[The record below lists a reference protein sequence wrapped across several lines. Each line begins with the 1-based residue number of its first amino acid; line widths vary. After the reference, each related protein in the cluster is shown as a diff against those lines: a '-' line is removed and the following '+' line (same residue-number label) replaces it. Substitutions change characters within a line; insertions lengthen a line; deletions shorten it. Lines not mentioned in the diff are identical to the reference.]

1 VNFLK
6 LILCF
11 ISLAFSVETFAYN
24 QGLQFH
30 KASLRQKM
38 LGTKSLTMQTATFDQ
53 KLDHNNP
60 ADTRTFKQRYFIDS
74 QYAQD
79 ASSPV
84 FYIICGEWN
93 CAGTTS
99 YGFAVNVAKKVKA
112 HLIALEHR
120 YYGESLPMTDLTT
133 ANLSYLNLEYAIED
147 LASVQRHL
155 TQTMSLTGKWI
166 AFGGSYAGTLAAFYR
181 LQHPELVSGSLA
193 SSAPVRMKPE
203 FFEYDAHVAKVIN
216 KTSCGD
222 KVREAVALIENKM
235 MTPVGSAEVKAI
247 FKASNIRLDL
257 DFIYV
262 VADILA
268 AAVQYGR
275 HTGFC
280 QALINGQDPIKD
292 YAVAGL
298 QVLTSLGST
307 PLEISMQ
314 TAEKVETTP
323 DDMFRQWMWQSCTQ
337 FGWFQVA
344 NGNGKDTSR
353 SSLVDLE
360 YHKQVCSRLYQT
372 PMTADGSMNQEWF
385 QPLFDSTTSKIIF
398 SNGADDPWLTLSVTE
413 GMTESNE
420 NLPLEMMTGAA
431 HCSDLKATTQ
441 IPAVLAAQA
450 TMTTLIE
457 DWIK

>member
-1 VNFLK
+1 LNFLK
-6 LILCF
+6 LMLCF
-11 ISLAFSVETFAYN
+11 VSLIFSVETFAYN

-38 LGTKSLTMQTATFDQ
+38 LGTKSLTMLTASFDQ
-53 KLDHNNP
+53 KLDHHNP
-60 ADTRTFKQRYFIDS
+60 ADNRTFKQRYFVDS

-79 ASSPV
+79 SSSPV

-99 YGFAVNVAKKVKA
+99 YGFAVNIAKKVKA

-155 TQTMSLTGKWI
+155 TGSMGLTGKWI

-181 LQHPELVSGSLA
+181 LKHPELVSGSLA

-216 KTSCGD
+216 KTTCGD
-222 KVREAVALIENKM
+222 KVREAVALIENR
-235 MTPVGSAEVKAI
+235 MTTPEGSAEVKAI
-247 FKASNIRLDL
+247 FKASNIKLDS

-314 TAEKVETTP
+314 AAEKVETTP

-360 YHKQVCSRLYQT
+360 YHKQVCARLYQT

-385 QPLFDSTTSKIIF
+385 HPLFDTTTSKIIF

-431 HCSDLKATTQ
+431 HCSDLKATTA